1 MHPQRTGSSSP
12 PPPFSLTCT
21 PQVPELL
28 HNLGCTIAISTYQ
41 AGKVIF
47 ISAKDANNLV
57 QLPRNFDKAMGI
69 ALKGDKMALAARQ
82 EILILVNSPDLAWY
96 YPKQPQ
102 TYDSFFIPQAAYF
115 TGMVDM
121 HDIDFGDEGIWGI
134 NTSFSCLCLIDD
146 NYHFIPKWQPKF
158 ITELAS
164 EDRCHLN
171 GLTVVDGKPK
181 YVTALGSGNTPQSWR
196 ENIVGGGLLIDVDSS
211 EHLLEGLAMP
221 HSPRMINGNLYLL
234 LSATGEIIKV
244 DPEAGKYE
252 VVNKIDGFVR
262 GLAHYQD
269 YLFVG
274 LSKLRQNSS
283 TFKHLSIAK
292 KANQAGIAIYHLPT
306 GAFVGA
312 INYLASVDEI
322 YDVQIL
328 PEIRRAG
335 ILNTQT
341 DWFRRALAIP
351 GATFWGQD
359 VEPKQ
364 K

>member
-1 MHPQRTGSSSP
+1 MNPQNPSAP
-12 PPPFSLTCT
+12 PPPFSMTCT

-28 HNLGCTIAISTYQ
+28 HKLGCTLAISTYQ

-47 ISAKDANNLV
+47 ISAKDQNNLV

-82 EILILVNSPDLAWY
+82 EIIILVNSPGLAAH
-96 YPKQPQ
+96 YPKQPG
-102 TYDSFFIPQAAYF
+102 TYDSFFIPQATYF

-134 NTSFSCLCLIDD
+134 NTSFSCLCLIDE
-146 NYHFIPKWQPKF
+146 NYHFIPKWQPSF
-158 ITELAS
+158 ITDLVS

-181 YVTALGSGNTPQSWR
+181 YVTALGSGNTAQSWR
-196 ENIVGGGLLIDVDSS
+196 DNIVSGGLLIDVETK
-211 EHLLEGLAMP
+211 EHLIEGLAMP
-221 HSPRMINGNLYLL
+221 HSPRMINGDLYMLC
-234 LSATGEIIKV
+234 SASGEIIKAN
-244 DPEAGKYE
+244 PENGTYD
-252 VVNKIDGFVR
+252 VVNRVDGFVR
-262 GLAHYQD
+262 GLAYHQD

-283 TFKHLSIAK
+283 TFKHLDIAK

-306 GAFVGA
+306 GALVGA
-312 INYLASVDEI
+312 INYLTSVDEI

-328 PEIRRAG
+328 PGIRRGG

-341 DWFRRALAIP
+341 EWFRRALSIP
-351 GATFWGQD
+351 GATFWGQSAD
-359 VEPKQ
+359 GKS
-364 K
+364 